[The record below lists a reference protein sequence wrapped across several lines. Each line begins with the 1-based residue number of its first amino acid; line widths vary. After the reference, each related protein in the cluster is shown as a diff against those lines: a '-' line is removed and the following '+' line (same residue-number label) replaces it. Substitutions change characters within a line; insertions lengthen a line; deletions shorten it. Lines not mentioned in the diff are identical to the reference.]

1 MLPISGILKLPVTSP
16 AMKCIWKTS
25 CLFFH
30 DEIPE
35 HAQHPRP
42 AGNVLWAQQLRWG
55 ASQSFTNAWPE
66 TGLLQKDQ
74 LMKAVWIDQ
83 REKGSDGLSS
93 NTRCCGAW
101 SGHLR
106 EEDGTKSCTE
116 NLPWQPHL
124 LHIRRALH
132 LHTLCYTS
140 VIVLA
145 HASKWLIFIQHFQLK
160 YLSVDRIQNQKRT
173 NS

>member
-25 CLFFH
+25 CLFFTMKFLSMLS
-30 DEIPE
+30 IPGLLGTYFGPNSCGGE
-35 HAQHPRP
+35 Q
-42 AGNVLWAQQLRWG
+42 VE
-55 ASQSFTNAWPE
+55 ASQTPGE

-74 LMKAVWIDQ
+74 LMKAIWIDQ
-83 REKGSDGLSS
+83 QEKGSDGLSS
-93 NTRCCGAW
+93 NTRCCDAW

-173 NS
+173 DS